1 MLRRGKGSS
10 AEAGKL
16 VSCTSQFC
24 PGTAPLWEPSLSSRS
39 QGRRSRWSPPPP
51 RPLEGAS
58 TLQLLVQLQRPL
70 IVGEVS
76 GVSGPSEMPPCLELR
91 PCIPCALC
99 SYLLLR
105 CGCCLLGHLT
115 DQLWPHHCQHEP
127 RGVGTP
133 GRCLGALGCCDEPQR
148 GSRSWP
154 PCAQL
159 GLPAQEPGGACGLL
173 PVG

>member
-1 MLRRGKGSS
+1 MLRLESW
-10 AEAGKL
+10 
-16 VSCTSQFC
+16 C
-24 PGTAPLWEPSLSSRS
+24 PVHHSFALGRHLSGNLHFLPGVREEGPGGARPLH
-39 QGRRSRWSPPPP
+39 
-51 RPLEGAS
+51 PLEGAS

-76 GVSGPSEMPPCLELR
+76 GVSGPSEMPSCLELR
-91 PCIPCALC
+91 PCIPCAFC

-133 GRCLGALGCCDEPQR
+133 GRCLGALGCCGEPQR

>member
-1 MLRRGKGSS
+1 MLRLEGW
-10 AEAGKL
+10 
-16 VSCTSQFC
+16 C
-24 PGTAPLWEPSLSSRS
+24 PVHRSFALGWHLS
-39 QGRRSRWSPPPP
+39 GNLHFPPGAREEGPGGALQ
-51 RPLEGAS
+51 PLEGAS
-58 TLQLLVQLQRPL
+58 TLQLLVQLPRPL

-115 DQLWPHHCQHEP
+115 DQVWPHHCQHELW
-127 RGVGTP
+127 GVGTP

-148 GSRSWP
+148 GSPSWP
-154 PCAQL
+154 QCAQL